1 MGQPRLVR
9 RSWSFTCPVDR
20 ECKPVVRCL
29 PDRQCLSAQLGDT
42 RPRDRADTGH
52 MLQEV
57 EQLRQGRQDEQL
69 SILAWRI
76 AVLDRAG
83 YDEGDAVLL
92 AAVKDVDLHLA
103 VDLLD
108 EGCSPETALRILL

>member
-1 MGQPRLVR
+1 
-9 RSWSFTCPVDR
+9 
-20 ECKPVVRCL
+20 
-29 PDRQCLSAQLGDT
+29 
-42 RPRDRADTGH
+42 

-57 EQLRQGRQDEQL
+57 EQLRQGRQGEEL

-108 EGCSPETALRILL
+108 QGCSPETALRILL

>member
-1 MGQPRLVR
+1 
-9 RSWSFTCPVDR
+9 
-20 ECKPVVRCL
+20 
-29 PDRQCLSAQLGDT
+29 
-42 RPRDRADTGH
+42 

-57 EQLRQGRQDEQL
+57 EQLRQGRQDEEL
-69 SILAWRI
+69 SILTWRI

-108 EGCSPETALRILL
+108 QGCPPETALRILL

>member
-1 MGQPRLVR
+1 
-9 RSWSFTCPVDR
+9 
-20 ECKPVVRCL
+20 
-29 PDRQCLSAQLGDT
+29 
-42 RPRDRADTGH
+42 

-57 EQLRQGRQDEQL
+57 EELRQGRQDEQL

-108 EGCSPETALRILL
+108 QGCSPETALRILL

>member
-1 MGQPRLVR
+1 
-9 RSWSFTCPVDR
+9 
-20 ECKPVVRCL
+20 
-29 PDRQCLSAQLGDT
+29 
-42 RPRDRADTGH
+42 

-92 AAVKDVDLHLA
+92 AAVKDVDVHLA

-108 EGCSPETALRILL
+108 QGCSPETALRILL

>member
-1 MGQPRLVR
+1 
-9 RSWSFTCPVDR
+9 
-20 ECKPVVRCL
+20 
-29 PDRQCLSAQLGDT
+29 
-42 RPRDRADTGH
+42 
-52 MLQEV
+52 
-57 EQLRQGRQDEQL
+57 L

-108 EGCSPETALRILL
+108 QGCSPETALRILL

>member
-1 MGQPRLVR
+1 
-9 RSWSFTCPVDR
+9 
-20 ECKPVVRCL
+20 
-29 PDRQCLSAQLGDT
+29 
-42 RPRDRADTGH
+42 

-57 EQLRQGRQDEQL
+57 EQLCQGRQDEQL

-108 EGCSPETALRILL
+108 QGCSPETALRILL

>member
-1 MGQPRLVR
+1 V
-9 RSWSFTCPVDR
+9 
-20 ECKPVVRCL
+20 
-29 PDRQCLSAQLGDT
+29 
-42 RPRDRADTGH
+42 
-52 MLQEV
+52 LQEV
-57 EQLRQGRQDEQL
+57 EQLRQGRPDEEF

-92 AAVKDVDLHLA
+92 AALKDVDLHLA

-108 EGCSPETALRILL
+108 QGCPPGTALRILL

>member
-1 MGQPRLVR
+1 
-9 RSWSFTCPVDR
+9 
-20 ECKPVVRCL
+20 
-29 PDRQCLSAQLGDT
+29 
-42 RPRDRADTGH
+42 

-108 EGCSPETALRILL
+108 QGCSPETALRILL